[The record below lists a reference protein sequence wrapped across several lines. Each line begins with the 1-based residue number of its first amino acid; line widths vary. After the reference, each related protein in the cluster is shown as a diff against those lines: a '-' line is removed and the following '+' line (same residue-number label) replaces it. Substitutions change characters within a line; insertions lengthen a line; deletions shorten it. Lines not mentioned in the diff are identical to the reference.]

1 MEQAEAVAG
10 IQLEVLVVARIQLEV
25 LAVARMLEVLAE
37 IQLEAVARTQLDV
50 GVSV

>member
-1 MEQAEAVAG
+1 M
-10 IQLEVLVVARIQLEV
+10 EVLVVARIQLEV

-37 IQLEAVARTQLDV
+37 IQLEAVAGIQLDV

>member
-10 IQLEVLVVARIQLEV
+10 IQLEV

-37 IQLEAVARTQLDV
+37 IQLEAVAGIQLDV